1 MTLMLSDAPSKYT
14 RTMKYEPW
22 EVPQLH
28 QQSTGAW
35 AKELDE
41 AIDSIADTLVANR
54 IIFRLG
60 YGFTSLE
67 LWIECDRD
75 QFLKAFED
83 SDTFRT
89 PRLLP
94 KRPAELELFFITAP
108 DSRPRPRQQQLVLIK
123 CYCEGQQHDPPTP
136 FQAEVAAGVAC
147 YHFYFVRCVRY
158 GVHHPWFNLL
168 YERVVRYILARPD
181 EVRAI
186 HGRLSYYGR
195 QVFVHA
201 WRQENPGETGFMERI
216 LGVWA

>member
-1 MTLMLSDAPSKYT
+1 
-14 RTMKYEPW
+14 MKYEPW

-28 QQSTGAW
+28 QQATGAW

-41 AIDSIADTLVANR
+41 AIDCITGVLVPNR

-67 LWIECDRD
+67 LWIECGRG
-75 QFLKAFED
+75 QFLKAFEN
-83 SDTFRT
+83 SDTFHT
-89 PRLLP
+89 PNILP
-94 KRPAELELFFITAP
+94 QSHTELELFYIC
-108 DSRPRPRQQQLVLIK
+108 PRNSQPASPQQQQLVLIK
-123 CYCEGQQHDPPTP
+123 CYCAGQQYAPPTL
-136 FQAEVAAGVAC
+136 FQAEVVAGVAC

-168 YERVVRYILARPD
+168 YERLASYVLARPE
-181 EVRAI
+181 EVQAI
-186 HGRLSYYGR
+186 NGRLSFYGR

-201 WRQENPGETGFMERI
+201 WRQENPAETGAFMERV